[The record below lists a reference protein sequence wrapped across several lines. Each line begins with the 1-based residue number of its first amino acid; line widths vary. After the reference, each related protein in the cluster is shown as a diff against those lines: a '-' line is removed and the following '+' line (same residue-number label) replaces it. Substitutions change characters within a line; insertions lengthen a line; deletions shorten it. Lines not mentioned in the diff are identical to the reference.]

1 MPSKEENLFQSMS
14 RFLESDIEPA
24 SMHRELWQR
33 YGDTVAVLVMDSS
46 GFSRVTESHGII
58 HFLSRLM
65 LLRDITQPLFNTHGA
80 KQLRFEADN
89 AFAVFD
95 NVDDAITAALALHEK
110 IYASRLMLTEE
121 ERFSVSIGIG
131 YGEMLFSETL
141 EGYFSEEMNFASKL
155 GEDLGEGNET
165 LITNA
170 AWQNAERN
178 LVKAFTPAET
188 AVSGVS
194 LKHYRHR
201 FVPRT

>member
-1 MPSKEENLFQSMS
+1 MPNEEENLFQRMS
-14 RFLESDIEPA
+14 KLLESGIEPV
-24 SMHRELWQR
+24 SQHRELWQR
-33 YGDTVAVLVMDSS
+33 YGETVAVLVLDSS

-65 LLRDITQPLFNTHGA
+65 LLREVTEPLFNTHGA
-80 KQLRFEADN
+80 RQLRFEADN

-110 IYASRLMLTEE
+110 IYSSRLMLTEE

-141 EGYFSEEMNFASKL
+141 EGYFSKEMNFASKL
-155 GEDLGEGNET
+155 SEDLGEGDET
-165 LITNA
+165 LITNS
-170 AWQNAERN
+170 AWQHAERS
-178 LVKAFTPAET
+178 LVDAFTPAET
-188 AVSGVS
+188 AISGVS